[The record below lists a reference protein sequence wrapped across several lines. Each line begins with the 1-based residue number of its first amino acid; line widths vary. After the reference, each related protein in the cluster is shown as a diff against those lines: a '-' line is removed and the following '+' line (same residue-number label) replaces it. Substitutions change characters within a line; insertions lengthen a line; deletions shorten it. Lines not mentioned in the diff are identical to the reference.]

1 MELKE
6 IKQQLQRYFD
16 GESSDLDER
25 QLEAYFRSGNV
36 ADELKEYAG
45 FFGAISELAG
55 TVAGDSTIEEDVMDH
70 ILENENREKTR
81 YRWLWKTVTGI
92 AASIIIVLGSIMIYE
107 QQQKPFKDTFDDP
120 EQAYAY
126 AQETLRYVSSKYNK
140 GLAELSNF
148 DKLRQG
154 STELKKGLKPVN
166 EFYEGIEKV
175 TRSDQ

>member
-55 TVAGDSTIEEDVMDH
+55 TVAGDSTIEEEVMDH

-92 AASIIIVLGSIMIYE
+92 AASIIIVLGSVMIYE
-107 QQQKPFKDTFDDP
+107 QQHKPFKDTFDNP

-154 STELKKGLKPVN
+154 SAELKKGLKPVN
-166 EFYEGIEKV
+166 EFYEEIEKV
-175 TRSDQ
+175 KGRDQ